1 MQVLNTP
8 NAVYW
13 DTGDQLALYRL
24 EIERLEALLRR
35 ADAVI
40 FDCCG
45 AGCRAAKE
53 PPQAIEAWAEMSVE
67 RYLSVNP
74 ECRPRRVTL
83 PAIG

>member
-1 MQVLNTP
+1 MQTLNTP
-8 NAVYW
+8 NDVYW
-13 DTGDQLALYRL
+13 DASRRLTLYRL
-24 EIERLEALLRR
+24 EIKRLEALLRR

-67 RYLSVNP
+67 RYLAVNP
-74 ECRPRRVTL
+74 ECRPKRSVL
-83 PAIG
+83 AAIG